1 MQRVKFF
8 ENYTVKAEEVF
19 KNPMFIKKTFKRF

>member
-19 KNPMFIKKTFKRF
+19 KNPMFIKKTLKRF